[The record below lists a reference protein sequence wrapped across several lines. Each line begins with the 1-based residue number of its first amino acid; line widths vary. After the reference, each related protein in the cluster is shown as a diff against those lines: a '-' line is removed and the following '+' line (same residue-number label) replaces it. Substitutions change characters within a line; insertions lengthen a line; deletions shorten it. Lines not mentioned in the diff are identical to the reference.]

1 MNVND
6 SLQGIPEPQGVSE
19 ASPVSAIQRQ
29 QQTSNFAATAS
40 GGQDSTEV
48 STAASLA
55 HQAMAVPDVRMDKV
69 AAVQQAL
76 ANGTYQVSAGDVADK
91 LLQQMTGTQMTGK

>member
-6 SLQGIPEPQGVSE
+6 GLHGLPEPLGVAE
-19 ASPVSAIQRQ
+19 TSPVAAPQRQ
-29 QQTSNFAATAS
+29 QHAAPSVAAGNS
-40 GGQDSTEV
+40 QDRTEV

-55 HQAMAVPDVRMDKV
+55 HQAMAASDVRMDKV

-76 ANGTYQVSAGDVADK
+76 ANGTYQVSPADVADK
-91 LLQQMTGTQMTGK
+91 VVQRMLGE

>member
-6 SLQGIPEPQGVSE
+6 GLHGLPEALGV
-19 ASPVSAIQRQ
+19 AQTSPVSATQP
-29 QQTSNFAATAS
+29 QTQASASSTAS
-40 GGQDSTEV
+40 SMQDRTEV

-55 HQAMAVPDVRMDKV
+55 HRAMSVPDVRMDKV

-76 ANGTYQVSAGDVADK
+76 ANGTYQVSPTDVADK
-91 LLQQMTGTQMTGK
+91 IIRRMIGE

>member
-6 SLQGIPEPQGVSE
+6 GLHGLPKALGVSQT
-19 ASPVSAIQRQ
+19 SPVSGAQAQPQAAFSATPSSIQDR
-29 QQTSNFAATAS
+29 
-40 GGQDSTEV
+40 TEV

-55 HQAMAVPDVRMDKV
+55 HQAMSVPDVRMDKV

-76 ANGTYQVSAGDVADK
+76 ANGTYQVSAADVADK
-91 LLQQMTGTQMTGK
+91 LVRQMTGE